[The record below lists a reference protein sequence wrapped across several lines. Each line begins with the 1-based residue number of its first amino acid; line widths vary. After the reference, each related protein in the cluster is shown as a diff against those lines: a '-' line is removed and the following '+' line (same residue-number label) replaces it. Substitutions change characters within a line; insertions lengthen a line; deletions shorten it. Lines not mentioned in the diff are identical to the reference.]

1 MKNTKTV
8 KVTVTRFDP
17 QKDTTPY
24 QQSFDVPVVEG
35 TAVLQA
41 LDYIY
46 QNLDPT
52 LSYYDHG
59 VCAQG
64 LCKRCTAL
72 VNGRPELICQYQV
85 VEDVLVEPLPKFEI
99 VKDLVVDKERRA

>member
-1 MKNTKTV
+1 MNTKTI
-8 KVTVTRFDP
+8 KVTVTRYDP
-17 QKDTTPY
+17 QKDAKPY
-24 QQSFDVPVVEG
+24 LQSFDVPVVEG
-35 TAVLQA
+35 MAVLQA

-72 VNGRPELICQYQV
+72 VNGKPELICQYQV
-85 VEDVLVEPLPKFEI
+85 VDDVIVEPRPKFKI
-99 VKDLVVDKERRA
+99 IKDLVVDKERKS

>member
-1 MKNTKTV
+1 MTEKIV
-8 KVTVTRFDP
+8 KVTVHRYDP
-17 QKDTTPY
+17 TKDKDPY
-24 QQSFDVPVVEG
+24 YQDFMVPVVEG
-35 TAVLQA
+35 MAVLQV

-46 QNLDPT
+46 QHLDPT

-72 VNGRPELICQYQV
+72 VNGKPELICQYQV
-85 VEDVLVEPLPKFEI
+85 TEDVLVEPLPKFKI
-99 VKDLVVDKERRA
+99 IKDLVFDRNVRN

>member
-1 MKNTKTV
+1 MNNKTI

-17 QKDTTPY
+17 EKDAQPY
-24 QQSFDVPVVEG
+24 HQSFDVPAVEG
-35 TAVLQA
+35 MAVLQA

-46 QNLDPT
+46 QHLDPT

-64 LCKRCTAL
+64 ICKRCTAL
-72 VNGRPELICQYQV
+72 VNGKPELICQFKV
-85 VEDVLVEPLPKFEI
+85 VEDVLVEPLPKFKI
-99 VKDLVVDKERRA
+99 VKDLVVDKERTA

>member
-1 MKNTKTV
+1 MNKIKTV
-8 KVTVTRFDP
+8 KITVTRFDP
-17 QKDTTPY
+17 QKDAQPY
-24 QQSFDVPVVEG
+24 PQSFDVPVVEG
-35 TAVLQA
+35 MAVLQA

-59 VCAQG
+59 ICAQG

-72 VNGRPELICQYQV
+72 VNGKPELICQYQV
-85 VEDVLVEPLPKFEI
+85 VEDVVVEPLPKFQI
-99 VKDLVVDKERRA
+99 VKDLVVDKERKA